1 MTSFKRWFGAGAI
14 VVVALVLIA
23 CPGLVPKVTN
33 EIPDMQFSVA
43 DLAAGK
49 AKTITLANHFDVDRD
64 PQYDAKS
71 ADPAVA
77 TATEADGI
85 LTVTPIASGTT
96 NVTVTASKGGNDP
109 ISQAFSVTVDKPD
122 PPPPT
127 PPTPVN
133 NPPVIRTYIDDMPI
147 QVGMTK
153 MLTLAE
159 YYLDI
164 DSLVLTYSAASSDDA
179 VATVSAPDGNSM
191 ITITAVAEGSAMIT
205 VSASDRALGLA
216 ISQTFEVTVSAT
228 PVEPPDNNQPR
239 QTRDIPDLTGLT
251 FGSSQDVDLSTYFTD
266 DDGDDVMYGA
276 DFDRPECRDG

>member
-14 VVVALVLIA
+14 VLVALALIA
-23 CPGLVPKVTN
+23 CPGMVPKVTN

-49 AKTITLANHFDVDRD
+49 AQTITLANHFDVDRD

-109 ISQAFSVTVDKPD
+109 ISQAFSVTVDEPD

-133 NPPVIRTYIDDMPI
+133 NPPVIRTYIADMSI

-153 MLTLAE
+153 MLTLSE
-159 YYLDI
+159 SYLDI
-164 DSLVLTYSAASSDDA
+164 DPLDVMTYSAASSDES
-179 VATVSAPDGNSM
+179 VATVSDPDANSV
-191 ITITAVAEGSAMIT
+191 INDHRG
-205 VSASDRALGLA
+205 
-216 ISQTFEVTVSAT
+216 
-228 PVEPPDNNQPR
+228 
-239 QTRDIPDLTGLT
+239 
-251 FGSSQDVDLSTYFTD
+251 
-266 DDGDDVMYGA
+266 
-276 DFDRPECRDG
+276 C

>member
-64 PQYDAKS
+64 PQYDAKE
-71 ADPAVA
+71 ADSAVA

-133 NPPVIRTYIDDMPI
+133 IPPVIRTHIDDMSI
-147 QVGMTK
+147 QVAMTK
-153 MLTLAE
+153 MLRLSR
-159 YYLDI
+159 YYLDL
-164 DSLVLTYSAASSDDA
+164 DSPVVTYSAASSDES
-179 VATVSAPDGNSM
+179 VATVSTPDGNSM
-191 ITITAVAEGSAMIT
+191 ITITAVAVGSATIT
-205 VSASDRALGLA
+205 VSATDRGVNIPTADQ
-216 ISQTFEVTVSAT
+216 SFEVTVTAT
-228 PVEPPDNNQPR
+228 PPAPP
-239 QTRDIPDLTGLT
+239 
-251 FGSSQDVDLSTYFTD
+251 
-266 DDGDDVMYGA
+266 
-276 DFDRPECRDG
+276 